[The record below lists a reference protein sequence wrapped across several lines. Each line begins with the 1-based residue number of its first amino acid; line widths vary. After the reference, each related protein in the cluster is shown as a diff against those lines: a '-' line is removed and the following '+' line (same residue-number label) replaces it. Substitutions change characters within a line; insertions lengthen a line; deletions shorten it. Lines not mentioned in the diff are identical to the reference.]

1 MAIRIASLN
10 LPNTLIF
17 VLKTGTGFSILHFE
31 FYISYAIITPM
42 KKSLAHLPK
51 EKQTELMLIT
61 EKICDIVPQAEMIF
75 LYGSYAR
82 GDWVD
87 GPHVQGRGRLTIRKR
102 SDYDI
107 FVVTQF
113 AYTAKDTG
121 LWDKV
126 KAELAKMDLSTLVRI
141 IPREID
147 FVNYKLRQ
155 GQYFFTEICEQGI
168 ILYDSEEVELSDR
181 KPLDPIET
189 KEIAQKTFDEVF
201 TSAKEFYRTFEFN
214 MKEKMY
220 KHAAFELNQA
230 VEHSYK
236 TVLLIFGGECPQE
249 HHLDV
254 LGDLAADYCPE
265 LKSLIPRESER
276 EKELF
281 ELLDYAYIGAR
292 YDREYK
298 ITKQQLEKLSKYV
311 SKLHEVTEKNCKDK
325 IELF

>member
-1 MAIRIASLN
+1 
-10 LPNTLIF
+10 
-17 VLKTGTGFSILHFE
+17 
-31 FYISYAIITPM
+31 
-42 KKSLAHLPK
+42 
-51 EKQTELMLIT
+51 MLIT

-107 FVVTQF
+107 FVVTRF
-113 AYTAKDTG
+113 AYTAKDTA

-147 FVNYKLRQ
+147 FVNFKLRH

-181 KPLDPIET
+181 KELDPTKT
-189 KEIAQKTFDEVF
+189 KEIAQNTFDEVF
-201 TSAKEFYRTFEFN
+201 TKAKQSYAGHEIFIG
-214 MKEKMY
+214 KDWY
-220 KHAAFELNQA
+220 KKAAFELHQA
-230 VEHSYK
+230 VEFASK

-254 LGDLAADYCPE
+254 LGDLAADYCPQ
-265 LKSLIPRESER
+265 LKGLIPRESDSQ
-276 EKELF
+276 KQLF

-298 ITKQQLEKLSKYV
+298 ITKQQLEQLAPCVK
-311 SKLHEVTEKNCKDK
+311 KLHKLTERICKEK
-325 IELF
+325 IESFV

>member
-1 MAIRIASLN
+1 
-10 LPNTLIF
+10 
-17 VLKTGTGFSILHFE
+17 
-31 FYISYAIITPM
+31 
-42 KKSLAHLPK
+42 
-51 EKQTELMLIT
+51 
-61 EKICDIVPQAEMIF
+61 MIF

-82 GDWVD
+82 GDWVN

-107 FVVTQF
+107 FVVTRF

-181 KPLDPIET
+181 KELDPTET

-201 TSAKEFYRTFEFN
+201 SKAKSFYLNFEFSS
-214 MKEKMY
+214 KIPDY
-220 KHAAFELNQA
+220 KVAAFQLHQA
-230 VEHSYK
+230 AEHAYK

-265 LKSLIPRESER
+265 LAGLIPRESDR
-276 EKELF
+276 EKQLF

-298 ITKQQLEKLSKYV
+298 ITKEQLKKLSKYV
-311 SKLHEVTEKNCKDK
+311 SKLHTVTEKNCKAK
-325 IELF
+325 IDSFT

>member
-1 MAIRIASLN
+1 
-10 LPNTLIF
+10 
-17 VLKTGTGFSILHFE
+17 
-31 FYISYAIITPM
+31 
-42 KKSLAHLPK
+42 
-51 EKQTELMLIT
+51 MLIT

-82 GDWVD
+82 GDWVN

-107 FVVTQF
+107 FVVTRF
-113 AYTAKDTG
+113 AYTAKDTA

-147 FVNYKLRQ
+147 FVNYKLRH

-181 KPLDPIET
+181 KELDPTET
-189 KEIAQKTFDEVF
+189 KEIAQKTLNEVF
-201 TSAKEFYRTFEFN
+201 KSAKHFYDGYEFHLSKRHN
-214 MKEKMY
+214 KE
-220 KHAAFELNQA
+220 AAFSLHQA
-230 VEHSYK
+230 TEFSYK

-265 LKSLIPRESER
+265 LKGLIPRESESQ
-276 EKELF
+276 KELF

-292 YDREYK
+292 YDRSYK
-298 ITKQQLEKLSKYV
+298 ITKEQLEQLAPYV
-311 SKLHEVTEKNCKDK
+311 QKLHTVTEKICTEK
-325 IELF
+325 IKSFV

>member
-1 MAIRIASLN
+1 
-10 LPNTLIF
+10 
-17 VLKTGTGFSILHFE
+17 
-31 FYISYAIITPM
+31 
-42 KKSLAHLPK
+42 
-51 EKQTELMLIT
+51 MLIT
-61 EKICDIVPQAEMIF
+61 EKIGEIVPEAEMIF
-75 LYGSYAR
+75 LFGSYAR
-82 GDWVD
+82 GDWKD

-107 FVVTQF
+107 FVVTRF
-113 AYTAKDTG
+113 SYTAKDTG

-126 KAELAKMDLSTLVRI
+126 KGQLAKMDLSTLVRI
-141 IPREID
+141 IPREIE

-168 ILYDSEEVELSDR
+168 ILYDSGEVELSDR
-181 KPLDPIET
+181 KELDPTET

-201 TSAKEFYRTFEFN
+201 HKAKNFYTLFETAF
-214 MKEKMY
+214 EKTMY
-220 KHAAFELNQA
+220 KEAAFLLHQA
-230 VEHSYK
+230 TEHASK

-265 LKSLIPRESER
+265 LKGLIPRESDR
-276 EKELF
+276 EKQLF

-298 ITKQQLEKLSKYV
+298 ITKQQLEQLAPCV
-311 SKLHEVTEKNCKDK
+311 RKLHEVTERICKEK
-325 IELF
+325 IESFV

>member
-1 MAIRIASLN
+1 
-10 LPNTLIF
+10 
-17 VLKTGTGFSILHFE
+17 
-31 FYISYAIITPM
+31 M

-51 EKQTELMLIT
+51 QKQTELMLIT
-61 EKICDIVPQAEMIF
+61 EKIGEIVPQAEMLF
-75 LYGSYAR
+75 LFGSYAR

-107 FVVTQF
+107 FVVTRF
-113 AYTAKDTG
+113 SFTAKDTA

-147 FVNYKLRQ
+147 FVNYKLQQ

-168 ILYDSEEVELSDR
+168 ILYDSGEVELSDR
-181 KPLDPIET
+181 KQLNPTEE
-189 KEIAQKTFDEVF
+189 KEIAQDTLDEIF
-201 TSAKEFYRTFEFN
+201 EKAKDFYIAYEALFKKQKYIT
-214 MKEKMY
+214 
-220 KHAAFELNQA
+220 AAFQLHQA
-230 VEHSYK
+230 TEHAYK

-254 LGDLAADYCPE
+254 LGYSAADYCPE
-265 LKSLIPRESER
+265 LAGLIPRESESQ
-276 EKELF
+276 KELF

-298 ITKQQLEKLSKYV
+298 ITKEQLEQLAPCV
-311 SKLHEVTEKNCKDK
+311 QKLHEVTERICKEK
-325 IELF
+325 IESFV

>member
-1 MAIRIASLN
+1 MPKGSAFAF
-10 LPNTLIF
+10 LPLP
-17 VLKTGTGFSILHFE
+17 
-31 FYISYAIITPM
+31 FYISYWIIPPM

-61 EKICDIVPQAEMIF
+61 EKIRDIVPQAEIIF

-107 FVVTQF
+107 FVVTRF
-113 AYTAKDTG
+113 AYTAKDTA

-126 KAELAKMDLSTLVRI
+126 KGQLAKMDLSTLVRI

-147 FVNYKLRQ
+147 FVNFKLSQ

-181 KPLDPIET
+181 KPLDPTET

-201 TSAKEFYRTFEFN
+201 KSATEFYDAFE
-214 MKEKMY
+214 Y
-220 KHAAFELNQA
+220 KFKKGEYKNAAFQLHQA
-230 VEHSYK
+230 TEFSYK
-236 TVLLIFGGECPQE
+236 AVLLIFGGECPQE

-254 LGDLAADYCPE
+254 LGDSAADYCPE
-265 LKSLIPRESER
+265 LKGIIPRESESQ
-276 EKELF
+276 KELF

-298 ITKQQLEKLSKYV
+298 ITKQQLKTLSKYV
-311 SKLHEVTEKNCKDK
+311 SKLHEVTEKICTDK
-325 IELF
+325 IESFI

>member
-1 MAIRIASLN
+1 
-10 LPNTLIF
+10 
-17 VLKTGTGFSILHFE
+17 
-31 FYISYAIITPM
+31 
-42 KKSLAHLPK
+42 
-51 EKQTELMLIT
+51 MLIT
-61 EKICDIVPQAEMIF
+61 EKIGELVPQAEMIF
-75 LYGSYAR
+75 LFGSYAR
-82 GDWVD
+82 GDFKD

-107 FVVTQF
+107 FVVTRF

-141 IPREID
+141 IPREIE
-147 FVNYKLRQ
+147 FVNYKLQQ

-168 ILYDSEEVELSDR
+168 ILYDSGEVELSDR
-181 KPLDPIET
+181 KPLNPAET
-189 KEIAQKTFDEVF
+189 KQIAQGTLDEIF
-201 TSAKEFYRTFEFN
+201 EKAKDFYIAYESLFLKQKYIT
-214 MKEKMY
+214 
-220 KHAAFELNQA
+220 AAFQLHQA

-236 TVLLIFGGECPQE
+236 AVLLIFGGECPQE

-265 LKSLIPRESER
+265 LRNIIPRESESQ
-276 EKELF
+276 KELF

-298 ITKQQLEKLSKYV
+298 ITKQQLEQLAPCVK
-311 SKLHEVTEKNCKDK
+311 KLHEVTERICKEK
-325 IELF
+325 ISSFGPNSKS

>member
-1 MAIRIASLN
+1 
-10 LPNTLIF
+10 
-17 VLKTGTGFSILHFE
+17 
-31 FYISYAIITPM
+31 
-42 KKSLAHLPK
+42 
-51 EKQTELMLIT
+51 
-61 EKICDIVPQAEMIF
+61 MIF
-75 LYGSYAR
+75 LFGSYAR
-82 GDWVD
+82 GDWKD

-107 FVVTQF
+107 FVVTRF

-181 KPLDPIET
+181 KPLDPTET

-201 TSAKEFYRTFEFN
+201 ASAKVFYKYSDIALKNRDNKF
-214 MKEKMY
+214 
-220 KHAAFELNQA
+220 AAFNLHQA
-230 VEHSYK
+230 VEFASK

-254 LGDLAADYCPE
+254 LGDLAADYCP
-265 LKSLIPRESER
+265 
-276 EKELF
+276 
-281 ELLDYAYIGAR
+281 
-292 YDREYK
+292 
-298 ITKQQLEKLSKYV
+298 
-311 SKLHEVTEKNCKDK
+311 
-325 IELF
+325 

>member
-1 MAIRIASLN
+1 
-10 LPNTLIF
+10 
-17 VLKTGTGFSILHFE
+17 
-31 FYISYAIITPM
+31 M

-107 FVVTQF
+107 FVVTRF
-113 AYTAKDTG
+113 AYTAKDTA

-181 KPLDPIET
+181 KELDPTET
-189 KEIAQKTFDEVF
+189 KQIAQNTLDEAF
-201 TSAKEFYRTFEFN
+201 TSAKQFYSHFENDFEKKWYKMGAFHLHQATEF
-214 MKEKMY
+214 
-220 KHAAFELNQA
+220 
-230 VEHSYK
+230 SYK
-236 TVLLIFGGECPQE
+236 AVLLIFGGECPQE

-265 LKSLIPRESER
+265 LKGIIPRKTDEQ
-276 EKELF
+276 KELF

-298 ITKQQLEKLSKYV
+298 ITKQQLKTLSKYV
-311 SKLHEVTEKNCKDK
+311 SKLHTVTEKNCKEK
-325 IELF
+325 ISSFGPNSKS